1 MALILMKYQIKEV
14 ADGCVIMMKIMLLLR
29 MNRRMM
35 IYVGKEGLR
44 LSGTVIM
51 CEMDRTLAPT
61 LAFAGNTGELL
72 L

>member
-1 MALILMKYQIKEV
+1 
-14 ADGCVIMMKIMLLLR
+14 
-29 MNRRMM
+29 MN
-35 IYVGKEGLR
+35 VGKEGLR

-61 LAFAGNTGELL
+61 LTFAGNTGELL